1 MQPYPAGAAP
11 LPSPGA
17 VAAASTPPRPLD
29 VDRPSILTRAGTS
42 LWRLAIAFFG
52 LYAVYLT
59 VSDNGVDSLYNLSQL
74 SALIAGVY
82 FGVLAIYAWIPR
94 RRVDEPSP
102 VLRLWVVVLTSI
114 TCAVYFVRMS
124 GDVSGFESLSV
135 HLIVPL
141 MVIVDW
147 CLFGRNQEDMAS
159 WHPFVGLVAPL
170 AYLGVALWR
179 GSDTGTPLYYFL
191 DPGRSDFFM
200 FLGVMIIAVVLFGY
214 LLQALGLLH
223 RVARTGVGRGKRA
236 SAYDPEY
243 DARYDKH
250 R

>member
-1 MQPYPAGAAP
+1 MQPHPAGAAP
-11 LPSPGA
+11 LPPPGA
-17 VAAASTPPRPLD
+17 LATSSTPPRTLD
-29 VDRPSILTRAGTS
+29 PDRPSVLTRAVTS
-42 LWRLAIAFFG
+42 LWRLAIAIIA

-102 VLRLWVVVLTSI
+102 VVRLWIVILTSI
-114 TCAVYFVRMS
+114 TCGVYFARMS
-124 GDVSGFESLSV
+124 GDVSGFESLAV
-135 HLIVPL
+135 HLVVPL

-147 CLFGRNQEDMAS
+147 CLFGRNQEDMAG
-159 WHPFVGLVAPL
+159 WHPFIGLVAPL

-214 LLQALGLLH
+214 LLLVLGLIH
-223 RVARTGVGRGKRA
+223 RVARTGVGRGRRQ

-243 DARYDKH
+243 DARY
-250 R
+250 RTRR